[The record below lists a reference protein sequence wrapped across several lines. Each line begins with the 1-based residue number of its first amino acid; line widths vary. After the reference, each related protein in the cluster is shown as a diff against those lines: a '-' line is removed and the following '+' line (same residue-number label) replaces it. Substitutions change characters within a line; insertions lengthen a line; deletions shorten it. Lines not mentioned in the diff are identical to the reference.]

1 MKTNLFYIIS
11 LIFILTISDSLNA
24 QCPTTVPTGT
34 DGCSIGS
41 GVVQLDASGSTGYY
55 NWYDAITGGNL
66 IGSGSIYNTPFISS
80 TTNYYPA
87 AAATPSALTLDGSN
101 DFVALNMSYN
111 TTGQINQLT
120 VEAWVNTSETGTGT
134 YDNWAIVDFDRSEYY
149 NLFVRGD
156 NGQVGFSTT
165 DNGGTIH
172 DFYSTTSINDGNW
185 HHIVAVYDGTD
196 KIIYIDGVENVR
208 NVNSH
213 GGNNLGS
220 GNTRFGFIGD
230 GSEATAFNG
239 TRNNYYYNG
248 SVNEIRIWNT
258 ARTSAQISANKD
270 VCLTGSEIGLTAY
283 YNINEATGS
292 TLNDL
297 TGNGNNGTLINF
309 NLATAWS
316 IGNLL
321 SCPTCE
327 SARQTVTAT
336 ITGNI
341 DLGADL
347 CLSGGSQTLDAGAGY
362 STYLWSTGA
371 STQTINVSS
380 SGTYWV
386 TVDNGSGCTGSD
398 TITLS
403 FIPSPTATNGC
414 SFGSGTVDLSV
425 AGSSG
430 YYNWYD
436 ASSGGNLVN
445 TGNTYTT
452 PVLAATTNY
461 YVSAVD
467 TVSSLTLDGTNDY
480 GALNMSYNTA
490 GQINQLTL
498 EAWVKTTENGNSV
511 NDNWAIIDFDRS
523 EYYNLYVTG
532 DDGRVGFSTKG
543 NGGSIHDFYSSS
555 SNTVNDGNWHHVVAV
570 YDGTDK
576 IIYIDGIEVDRSV
589 NAHGG
594 SNLGSGT
601 TRFGFI
607 GEGSEATTF
616 NGTRNNIYY
625 KGSIDEVRIWHT
637 TRSAAQISSNKDICL
652 AGTENGLAAY
662 YNLDEGAGSSINDIS
677 GNGNQGTLFNVATTV
692 WESGSPITCAT
703 CESPRTTVTA
713 TIAGSSL
720 NDQQL
725 TCANTSVTLDAGT
738 GFASY
743 LWSTGA
749 TTQTI
754 NTSQQGIYTVTVS
767 GGGCAGSD
775 TSSVIGFTSSE
786 NALTFDGANDYVA
799 IDNYSYNSST
809 NSALTVEAWIKTSS
823 GGDQIIASFDRNEY
837 WRLEINGSGAGT
849 GQVGF
854 DLMTSTGQLDFGG
867 TTRVDDGKWHHVAG
881 VFNNGVVSIYVD
893 GVLDATTLTGSTFG
907 SGNTRFGFV
916 GVGSEATTFNG
927 TTGPLSE
934 FNGEMDEVR
943 IWSSAKTQAQ
953 IRNSMCS
960 HVPGNETGL
969 DIYFK
974 FDETAGTT
982 INDYSTSTVSS
993 GTMINF
999 GGAAFN
1005 TSTVPLGDLSTHSYP
1020 ASWSGQSINLASCD
1034 GDNATIE
1041 NVTGSP
1047 VGTHLYYINNHPTAS
1062 SGILNYTANNHYFGS
1077 HTINGTSPQYDIS
1090 YSYPGHSLVMAGDDA
1105 DLVLMTRADNSVNS
1119 WTLSSSSVN
1128 TTTQKITLTN
1138 QTSEQFLIDKY
1149 QIQWIGIT
1157 STDWA
1162 TGTNWNSG
1170 SVPGASASI
1179 LVPDVINQ
1187 PVLDQNRVIGSLT
1200 IEASADADL
1209 NGFELTLEQG
1219 FINDGNL
1226 ISNNGTLKFNGSTD
1240 IQYITA
1246 NVDLNL
1252 DNLTI
1257 DNTNGVTLSTGSIN
1271 LQGTLTLTNGVFN
1284 TGGNLTVLSNPTGT
1298 GRIAEITG
1306 GSITGNVTMQRY
1318 IDAGSTDWRFLTSAI
1333 SGTTLADFND
1343 DFVTSGFIGSD
1354 YPDWPSVAN
1363 RWPSIYFYDES
1374 VAGIQDNGYVAAA
1387 NITDPLAVGEGI
1399 WVWSGDTSTGTQ
1411 PFTIDVTGTINT
1423 GNINLPVT
1431 YTNSGNP
1438 SDDGWNMVG
1447 NPYPSTLDWDDASIT
1462 KTNINNAIYIWNPDL
1477 QQFASYVA
1485 GFGINGGSKNI
1496 ASSQA
1501 FWVQATSAG
1510 ASIQVTEASKTSVDA
1525 SFLKVAQPS
1534 LLSIVATNGF
1544 GTDQTIVNFN
1554 PNATNGFDGMYDALK
1569 LGSVNTDL
1577 PSISTVMNDSVAYSI
1592 NQLSES
1598 GIELPLKLTSSTS
1611 GIQNIVF
1618 NGISEFDEFSCI
1630 ILEDLF
1636 TGLVHDLR
1644 SDSAITVFISDATTT
1659 ARFLL
1664 KFGAV
1669 TTTTVTDVSCFA
1681 ANDAKIVFK
1690 NNGVNTFDIAWKD
1703 NQGNTIVNNSNIM
1716 SGDSIAN
1723 LSSGV
1728 YNIETVDGICGVINQ
1743 TVTVTEPAQITP
1755 LFTTTNVTAT
1765 TIDFNNQTSNA
1776 TTYFWDFGDG
1786 NTSTATNP
1794 TNTYL
1799 SNGVYTVYLTAYQSA
1814 TCFKVYDQQ
1823 VNTVVTGI
1831 KQLDNNSNISAWINN
1846 KQLIV
1851 KGDQIE
1857 NVVVRN
1863 VLGQTLFTSN
1873 EKQTFNLNDIA
1884 PQTLIVIATKEGR
1897 TITQK
1902 ISYTK

>member
-1 MKTNLFYIIS
+1 MKIKFILFLFLSFAFTLSNGQTTNPLQSLNYTVTGQDYNWNYNLGYRFTADAAGDVTQLGGRWRDGVVHTVRLYDYTGGGTLLASANVTGSMGWNYANLATPVTLIQGRQYVVAVRVDAQSSGMYTSSIS
-11 LIFILTISDSLNA
+11 LPA
-24 QCPTTVPTGT
+24 Q
-34 DGCSIGS
+34 
-41 GVVQLDASGSTGYY
+41 
-55 NWYDAITGGNL
+55 
-66 IGSGSIYNTPFISS
+66 SGSITINNATYLSGSNAMPTNSVTNTMYGQADITFQPCNNGGSASIS
-80 TTNYYPA
+80 TTALCA
-87 AAATPSALTLDGSN
+87 AGTVDLSLVGQSVGS
-101 DFVALNMSYN
+101 SIQWQQS
-111 TTGQINQLT
+111 TGG
-120 VEAWVNTSETGTGT
+120 A
-134 YDNWAIVDFDRSEYY
+134 F
-149 NLFVRGD
+149 
-156 NGQVGFSTT
+156 T
-165 DNGGTIH
+165 D
-172 DFYSTTSINDGNW
+172 
-185 HHIVAVYDGTD
+185 V
-196 KIIYIDGVENVR
+196 
-208 NVNSH
+208 
-213 GGNNLGS
+213 
-220 GNTRFGFIGD
+220 
-230 GSEATAFNG
+230 
-239 TRNNYYYNG
+239 
-248 SVNEIRIWNT
+248 
-258 ARTSAQISANKD
+258 
-270 VCLTGSEIGLTAY
+270 
-283 YNINEATGS
+283 
-292 TLNDL
+292 
-297 TGNGNNGTLINF
+297 
-309 NLATAWS
+309 
-316 IGNLL
+316 
-321 SCPTCE
+321 
-327 SARQTVTAT
+327 
-336 ITGNI
+336 
-341 DLGADL
+341 
-347 CLSGGSQTLDAGAGY
+347 AGATTANY
-362 STYLWSTGA
+362 TT
-371 STQTINVSS
+371 T
-380 SGTYWV
+380 
-386 TVDNGSGCTGSD
+386 
-398 TITLS
+398 TLS
-403 FIPSPTATNGC
+403 PTNTYSFRAEVTNGC
-414 SFGSGTVDLSV
+414 SSYSDTVSVYVGTGGTNGVPNYEGLETSFGVWTNSTADNNDWIRNSGGTPSNSTGPSAAAGGSQYAFVEASNPNFNSTAILEADFDFTGIIAPELSFDYHMYGADMGSLSVLVNGTSVWTVSGQQHASNTAAWSNHVIDLSSYANLCYVNIQFVNNTGASYRSDIGLDNINLTDPCAVVAGNASVSSAALCSSGTVDLS
-425 AGSSG
+425 
-430 YYNWYD
+430 
-436 ASSGGNLVN
+436 L
-445 TGNTYTT
+445 TGNGAGAIQWQQSTGGTFT
-452 PVLAATTNY
+452 DIAGATTANVTTGTLTPTNTY
-461 YVSAVD
+461 LFRAKVTVGCSSYSD
-467 TVSSLTLDGTNDY
+467 TVSVYVGT
-480 GALNMSYNTA
+480 S
-490 GQINQLTL
+490 
-498 EAWVKTTENGNSV
+498 
-511 NDNWAIIDFDRS
+511 
-523 EYYNLYVTG
+523 
-532 DDGRVGFSTKG
+532 
-543 NGGSIHDFYSSS
+543 
-555 SNTVNDGNWHHVVAV
+555 
-570 YDGTDK
+570 
-576 IIYIDGIEVDRSV
+576 
-589 NAHGG
+589 GG
-594 SNLGSGT
+594 SNSVPNLEDLEASFGIWSNSTADNNDWIRNSG
-601 TRFGFI
+601 
-607 GEGSEATTF
+607 
-616 NGTRNNIYY
+616 GTPSNST
-625 KGSIDEVRIWHT
+625 GP
-637 TRSAAQISSNKDICL
+637 SAAAGGSQYAFVEASNPNFNSTAILEADFDFTGIATPEL
-652 AGTENGLAAY
+652 SFDYHMYGADMGSLSVVVNG
-662 YNLDEGAGSSINDIS
+662 
-677 GNGNQGTLFNVATTV
+677 TTV
-692 WESGSPITCAT
+692 WNVSGQQHASNGAAWSNQVLDLSAYANSCYVNIQFINNT
-703 CESPRTTVTA
+703 
-713 TIAGSSL
+713 GSNYRS
-720 NDQQL
+720 DIG
-725 TCANTSVTLDAGT
+725 LDNINIINKE
-738 GFASY
+738 Y
-743 LWSTGA
+743 VWTGA
-749 TTQTI
+749 
-754 NTSQQGIYTVTVS
+754 
-767 GGGCAGSD
+767 
-775 TSSVIGFTSSE
+775 
-786 NALTFDGANDYVA
+786 
-799 IDNYSYNSST
+799 
-809 NSALTVEAWIKTSS
+809 
-823 GGDQIIASFDRNEY
+823 
-837 WRLEINGSGAGT
+837 
-849 GQVGF
+849 
-854 DLMTSTGQLDFGG
+854 
-867 TTRVDDGKWHHVAG
+867 
-881 VFNNGVVSIYVD
+881 
-893 GVLDATTLTGSTFG
+893 
-907 SGNTRFGFV
+907 
-916 GVGSEATTFNG
+916 
-927 TTGPLSE
+927 
-934 FNGEMDEVR
+934 
-943 IWSSAKTQAQ
+943 
-953 IRNSMCS
+953 
-960 HVPGNETGL
+960 
-969 DIYFK
+969 
-974 FDETAGTT
+974 
-982 INDYSTSTVSS
+982 
-993 GTMINF
+993 
-999 GGAAFN
+999 
-1005 TSTVPLGDLSTHSYP
+1005 
-1020 ASWSGQSINLASCD
+1020 
-1034 GDNATIE
+1034 
-1041 NVTGSP
+1041 
-1047 VGTHLYYINNHPTAS
+1047 
-1062 SGILNYTANNHYFGS
+1062 
-1077 HTINGTSPQYDIS
+1077 
-1090 YSYPGHSLVMAGDDA
+1090 
-1105 DLVLMTRADNSVNS
+1105 
-1119 WTLSSSSVN
+1119 
-1128 TTTQKITLTN
+1128 
-1138 QTSEQFLIDKY
+1138 
-1149 QIQWIGIT
+1149 T

-1823 VNTVVTGI
+1823 VNTVVTAI
-1831 KQLDNNSNISAWINN
+1831 DQLDNNSNISAWINN

-1851 KGDQIE
+1851 KGEQIE

-1863 VLGQTLFTSN
+1863 VLGQTLFTSY

-1884 PQTLIVIATKEGR
+1884 PQTLIVIVKNNAGFTSTKL
-1897 TITQK
+1897 Q
-1902 ISYTK
+1902 YTK